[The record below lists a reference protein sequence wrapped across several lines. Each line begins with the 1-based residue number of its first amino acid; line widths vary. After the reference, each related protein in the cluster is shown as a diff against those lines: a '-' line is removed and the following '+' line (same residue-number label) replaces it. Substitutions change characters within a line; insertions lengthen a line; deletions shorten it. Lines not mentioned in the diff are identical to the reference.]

1 VAVTSTA
8 QDPAPAPFAPRA
20 GAPWRQP
27 ATLGLLAAA
36 GTIATG
42 IGNPNTSGAFPFCP
56 LRAVTGIDCPFCG
69 CLRAT
74 HALVHG
80 HIGVALNHNL
90 LFTVAVPFLVVGWA
104 LWMGR
109 SLGLAWPTVRAPRWA
124 PWASVAVAL
133 AFMVLRNLAGTPFH
147 WLDSAA

>member
-1 VAVTSTA
+1 M
-8 QDPAPAPFAPRA
+8 
-20 GAPWRQP
+20 
-27 ATLGLLAAA
+27 LAAA
-36 GTIATG
+36 GTAAIG

-80 HIGVALNHNL
+80 HVGTALNHNL
-90 LFTVAVPFLVVGWA
+90 LFTVAAPFLVVGWL

-109 SLGLAWPTVRAPRWA
+109 SLGLAWPRVRAPRWA
-124 PWASVAVAL
+124 PWAFVAVAL
-133 AFMVLRNLAGTPFH
+133 AFMVLRNLSGTPFH